1 MFAMNPSRYAKPA
14 EFSGYSNRLFNP
26 LGGSMDSVF
35 DPKSGPF
42 DGLLMAQVKESGEV
56 VAAADQAEDEAFDQ
70 LVDEKLAAD
79 ESFRIFITLSNDVL
93 RQLSAAGIDDHLS
106 DS

>member
-1 MFAMNPSRYAKPA
+1 MRRKNRIDAFYSKAMALRN
-14 EFSGYSNRLFNP
+14 
-26 LGGSMDSVF
+26 SVGELT
-35 DPKSGPF
+35 SQEERS
-42 DGLLMAQVKESGEV
+42 QVTQQV
-56 VAAADQAEDEAFDQ
+56 RDLQNTAFEL

-93 RQLSAAGIDDHLS
+93 RQVGATGGESLLS